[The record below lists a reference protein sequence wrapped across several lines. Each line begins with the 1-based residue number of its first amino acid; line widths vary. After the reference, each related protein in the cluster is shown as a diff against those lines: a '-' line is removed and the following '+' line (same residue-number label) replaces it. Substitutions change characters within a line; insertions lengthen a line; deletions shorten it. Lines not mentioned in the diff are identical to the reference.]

1 MFSFINKNQ
10 TTIKKVL
17 KEIAPFLNEIKINN
31 LFKQKDIKINGIR
44 IKDNATVLVGDK
56 VEIFFDFEK
65 YLQSILKTIYED
77 DNIIVVDKIQG
88 IETTSEDINRYT
100 LETYLSKCYDYCR
113 AVHRLDLNTKGLVIF
128 AKNEMAYSE
137 LYNAI
142 KNHQIK
148 KTYKAIVYSKSTI
161 KIQKYTNYIYEDK
174 NNNISKITDKNSDKE
189 AILEIVHSSKINNE
203 LYEIE
208 INLITGRM
216 HQIRAQLAHNKI
228 FVLGDGKYGDNE
240 INTKY
245 KINKQL
251 LKAVQIEFNFAN
263 NSELNYL
270 NNKKISTTFEYTLK
284 DIKWVNLQKN

>member
-10 TTIKKVL
+10 TTIKKIL

-77 DNIIVVDKIQG
+77 DNIIVVDKMQG
-88 IETTSEDINRYT
+88 IETTSEDITRYT

-128 AKNEMAYSE
+128 AKNEMAYNE

-142 KNHQIK
+142 KSHQIK
-148 KTYKAIVYSKSTI
+148 KTYKAIVFSLNAPKV
-161 KIQKYTNYIYEDK
+161 KKYINNIYEDK
-174 NNNISKITDKNSDKE
+174 SNNISIITDKNSDKE

-216 HQIRAQLAHNKI
+216 HQIRAQLAHNKM
-228 FVLGDGKYGDNE
+228 FVLGDGKYGDSE

>member
-10 TTIKKVL
+10 TTIKKIL

-128 AKNEMAYSE
+128 AKNEMAYNE

-148 KTYKAIVYSKSTI
+148 KTYKAIVYSKNTI

-189 AILEIVHSSKINNE
+189 AILEIVNSSKINNE

-240 INTKY
+240 INKKY
-245 KINKQL
+245 KIDKQL
-251 LKAVQIEFNFAN
+251 LKAVQLEFDFAN
-263 NSELNYL
+263 NSGLKYL

>member
-1 MFSFINKNQ
+1 M
-10 TTIKKVL
+10 
-17 KEIAPFLNEIKINN
+17 FLNEIKINN

-44 IKDNATVLVGDK
+44 IKDNTTVLVGDK

-88 IETTSEDINRYT
+88 IETTSEDITRYT
-100 LETYLSKCYDYCR
+100 LETYLSKCYDYCK

-128 AKNEMAYSE
+128 AKNEMAYNE

-148 KTYKAIVYSKSTI
+148 KTYNAVVFSLNAPKA
-161 KIQKYTNYIYEDK
+161 QKYINNIYEDK
-174 NNNISKITDKNSDKE
+174 SNNISIITDKNSDKE
-189 AILEIVHSSKINNE
+189 AVLEIINSSKINNE

-228 FVLGDGKYGDNE
+228 FVLGDGKYGDSE
-240 INTKY
+240 INKKY

-284 DIKWVNLQKN
+284 DIK

>member
-1 MFSFINKNQ
+1 MFSFVSNKQ
-10 TTIKKVL
+10 TTLKKIL
-17 KEIAPFLNEIKINN
+17 KENTPFINEIKINN

-44 IKDNATVLVGDK
+44 IKDNTTVLIGDK

-65 YLQSILKTIYED
+65 YLQSILKNIYED
-77 DNIIVVDKIQG
+77 NNIIVVDKIQG

-100 LETYLSKCYDYCR
+100 LETYLSKCYDYCK

-128 AKNEMAYSE
+128 AKNEMAYNE
-137 LYNAI
+137 LYDAI
-142 KNHQIK
+142 KSHQII
-148 KTYKAIVYSKSTI
+148 KTYKAIVFSLNAPKV
-161 KIQKYTNYIYEDK
+161 KKYINNIYEDK
-174 NNNISKITDKNSDKE
+174 SNNISKITDKNSDKE

-263 NSELNYL
+263 NSKLNYL

-284 DIKWVNLQKN
+284 DLK